1 MKQSRYW
8 KYNLF
13 NLYCTHWERSPGIKI
28 LMKITLHYRHQ
39 SMIENS
45 RVVHLSL
52 TFRTKLHQLSYIP
65 STSLLLDVNC
75 VSQLHTV
82 GATFMPW
89 NFRTCIW
96 VQTLHQWNLQYG
108 QVQLISHTITGYHL
122 PKARCTIFLA
132 FVMHTKRTAF
142 TSYSCNKLQNLQYHI
157 VCLSK
162 NHKISECNASA

>member
-1 MKQSRYW
+1 MYSLRTITRYQNSYENHSTLSPP
-8 KYNLF
+8 KYDQKLSSGPPVPDLPHQTPPTLLHTF
-13 NLYCTHWERSPGIKI
+13 NFASIRCELCES
-28 LMKITLHYRHQ
+28 
-39 SMIENS
+39 
-45 RVVHLSL
+45 V
-52 TFRTKLHQLSYIP
+52 
-65 STSLLLDVNC
+65 
-75 VSQLHTV
+75 TV